1 MDCLKQDSTYS
12 TFNDNLTHLEL
23 FSEAESDQAAREIKF
38 PRQFPIS
45 WLLLL
50 CCLLFVNEVT
60 ATEQPLAATLL
71 NVESSK
77 VLVIVDNS
85 VQDLE
90 GLLQRL
96 QGEIDLLVLNETQEP
111 FSQINQAL
119 SDGDNYV
126 GVVMVAA
133 AASDAIYIAGRWVD
147 KHYLVQHKDSVAQF
161 GEKFS
166 ARSNLMLLTSDRIVN
181 PKGDGFLTLLTG
193 LTQLEVSAFGGTEH
207 HYLASNDFV
216 GFF

>member
-1 MDCLKQDSTYS
+1 MDSLKHVSTYS

-23 FSEAESDQAAREIKF
+23 FSEAGADQAAREIKF

-119 SDGDNYV
+119 SDGENYV

-161 GEKFS
+161 GEKFT

-193 LTQLEVSAFGGTEH
+193 LTQLEVSAFGGAEH
-207 HYLASNDFV
+207 HYLGFNDFV

>member
-1 MDCLKQDSTYS
+1 MNSLNQDSTYS

-23 FSEAESDQAAREIKF
+23 FSEAELKQAPRQIKF

-50 CCLLFVNEVT
+50 CCLLLVNEVT
-60 ATEQPLAATLL
+60 ATEQPIAALL

-77 VLVIVDNS
+77 VLLIVDNS

-90 GLLQRL
+90 GLLHRL
-96 QGEIDLLVLNETQEP
+96 HGDIDLLVLNETQEP
-111 FSQINQAL
+111 FSQINQAI
-119 SDGDNYV
+119 GDEQNYV

-147 KHYLVQHKDSVAQF
+147 KHYLVQHKGGIAQF
-161 GEKFS
+161 GEKFT
-166 ARSNLMLLTSDRIVN
+166 ARSNLMLLTSDSLIN
-181 PKGDGFLTLLTG
+181 PKGDGFLTLFTG
-193 LTQLEVSAFGGTEH
+193 LTQLDVSVFGGAEH
-207 HYLASNDFV
+207 HYLAFNNFV

>member
-1 MDCLKQDSTYS
+1 MDSLKHISTYS

-23 FSEAESDQAAREIKF
+23 FSEAGSEQAAREIKF

-50 CCLLFVNEVT
+50 CCLLFVNEVS

-96 QGEIDLLVLNETQEP
+96 QGDIDLLVLNETQEP

-119 SDGDNYV
+119 SDGQNYV

-133 AASDAIYIAGRWVD
+133 AASDAIYLAGRWID

>member
-1 MDCLKQDSTYS
+1 MNSLNQDSTYS

-23 FSEAESDQAAREIKF
+23 FSEAESNQAPRQIKF

-60 ATEQPLAATLL
+60 ATEQPLTATLL
-71 NVESSK
+71 NIESST
-77 VLVIVDNS
+77 VLVIVDDK

-96 QGEIDLLVLNETQEP
+96 QSDVDLLVLNETQEP
-111 FSQINQAL
+111 FLQINQAL
-119 SDGDNYV
+119 SDQQNYV

-147 KHYLVQHKDSVAQF
+147 KHYLLQHKDSVAQF
-161 GEKFS
+161 GENFTQ
-166 ARSNLMLLTSDRIVN
+166 RSNLMLLTSDNIVN
-181 PKGDGFLTLLTG
+181 PKGDGFITLLTG
-193 LTQLEVSAFGGTEH
+193 LTQLDVSAHGGAEH
-207 HYLASNDFV
+207 HYLASNSFI

>member
-1 MDCLKQDSTYS
+1 MNSLNQDSTYS

-23 FSEAESDQAAREIKF
+23 FSSAESDLAAREIRF

-60 ATEQPLAATLL
+60 ASEQPLAATLL

-90 GLLQRL
+90 GLLQSL
-96 QGEIDLLVLNETQEP
+96 QGDIDLLVLNEIEEP
-111 FSQINQAL
+111 FLQINQVL
-119 SDGDNYV
+119 SDDKKYI

-133 AASDAIYIAGRWVD
+133 AASDALYIAGRWVD
-147 KHYLVQHKDSVAQF
+147 KHYLMQHRDSVALF
-161 GEKFS
+161 GDKF
-166 ARSNLMLLTSDRIVN
+166 ARRSHFMLLTSESIVS
-181 PKGDGFLTLLTG
+181 PKGDGFITLLTG
-193 LTQLEVSAFGGTEH
+193 LTQLDVSVFGGAEH
-207 HYLASNDFV
+207 HYLAANDFV